1 MAKQQIAHLPG
12 YKTSLQVKPS
22 QPRASTGRSAE
33 RAWGSAPP
41 SPLSPPEAAKA
52 PRSPPHTSHQPLTEL
67 PPSRSGAGTARAGAQ
82 GRNSAAGSGRC
93 LRPPPSPFAP
103 GRRRRREKGPSA
115 PRHGASPP
123 FLHRCFPSPDFPL
136 APAAR
141 AAERHRPER
150 PQPPR
155 PCPPGFLAGNS
166 R

>member
-41 SPLSPPEAAKA
+41 SPPSPPEAAKA

-82 GRNSAAGSGRC
+82 GRNSAAGSGRR